1 MRFKRFCSLSIAAA
15 IGMSI
20 LAGTAAAKETTA
32 GLTFDFNQNDGGFT
46 PIFSDYPNEQG
57 VEEFYEL
64 RSGHE
69 EVPIAEAGKGLFLS
83 GNNHSDD
90 LFMGYYKDL
99 SGLVPETEYQFTVRF
114 QLATNVENDMI
125 GIGGAPG
132 ESVFVKCGVASKEP
146 ENSLDSLNHFRLN
159 IDKGSQSTGGA
170 DMIVVGNLAKKE
182 INRPG
187 EYEFNEIETKV
198 IARTDE
204 AGTAYLVIG
213 TDSGF
218 EGVTSFYLDDISVSW
233 ADTATVSITRGD
245 AVKMLFDHAHRWNE
259 AVGTPTFTDVAWDAP
274 YAEAVA
280 WAEQNGY
287 LGGYGNGFFG
297 PEDMMSVEQAM
308 VMIYRLFGS
317 PKVTDAGVLD
327 SYKDAS
333 QISPWARDAVAFS
346 ITNKLLVPDGKIL
359 PQSPISVKALRYAI
373 GQIGMAD

>member
-20 LAGTAAAKETTA
+20 LAGTAAAKETTT
-32 GLTFDFNQNDGGFT
+32 GVGFDFNQNDGGFT

-69 EVPIAEAGKGLFLS
+69 EVPIADAGQGLFLS

-90 LFMGYYKDL
+90 LFMGYFKEL
-99 SGLVPETEYQFTVRF
+99 SGLAPETEYQFTVRF
-114 QLATNVENDMI
+114 KLATNVENDMI

-132 ESVFVKCGVASKEP
+132 ESVFVKCGVASEEP

-218 EGVTSFYLDDISVSW
+218 EGVTSYYLDDISVSW
-233 ADTATVSITRGD
+233 ADTSEVSVTRGD
-245 AVKMLFDHAHRWNE
+245 AAKMLLDHAHRWDE
-259 AVGTPTFTDVAWDAP
+259 IVGTPTFTDVAWEAP

-297 PEDMMSVEQAM
+297 PEDAMTVEQAM
-308 VMIYRLFGS
+308 VMIYRLFGGL
-317 PKVTDAGVLD
+317 K
-327 SYKDAS
+327 
-333 QISPWARDAVAFS
+333 
-346 ITNKLLVPDGKIL
+346 
-359 PQSPISVKALRYAI
+359 
-373 GQIGMAD
+373 

>member
-1 MRFKRFCSLSIAAA
+1 MRFKRFCSLGVAAA

-46 PIFSDYPNEQG
+46 PIFSNYPNEQG

-146 ENSLDSLNHFRLN
+146 ENSLDSLNHFCLN
-159 IDKGSQSTGGA
+159 IDKGSQSTSGS
-170 DMIVVGNLAKKE
+170 DMIVVGNLAKEE

-204 AGTAYLVIG
+204 AGTAYLVIV

-218 EGVTSFYLDDISVSW
+218 EGVTSYYLDDISVSW

-245 AVKMLFDHAHRWNE
+245 AVKMLFDHAHRWDE
-259 AVGTPTFTDVAWDAP
+259 AVGPPTFTDVAWDAP

>member
-20 LAGTAAAKETTA
+20 LAGTAAAKETTT
-32 GLTFDFNQNDGGFT
+32 GVGFDFNQNDGGFT

-69 EVPIAEAGKGLFLS
+69 EVPIADAGKGLFLS

-90 LFMGYYKDL
+90 LFMGYYKEL

-114 QLATNVENDMI
+114 QLATNVEGDMV
-125 GIGGAPG
+125 GIGGGPG
-132 ESVFVKCGVASKEP
+132 GSVFVKCGVASKEP
-146 ENSLDSLNHFRLN
+146 ENSLDALNHFRLN
-159 IDKGSQSTGGA
+159 IDKGSQSQSGA
-170 DMIVVGNLAKKE
+170 DMTVVGTLVKE
-182 INRPG
+182 ENNRPG

-218 EGVTSFYLDDISVSW
+218 EGVTSYYLDDISVSW
-233 ADTATVSITRGD
+233 ADTSEVSVTRGD
-245 AVKMLFDHAHRWNE
+245 AAKMLFDHAHRWDE
-259 AVGTPTFTDVAWDAP
+259 IVGTPTFTDVDWDAP
-274 YAEAVA
+274 YAQAVA

-297 PEDMMSVEQAM
+297 PEDAMTVEQAM

-317 PKVTDAGVLD
+317 PKVTDADILD
-327 SYKDAS
+327 RYQDGGQVSS
-333 QISPWARDAVAFS
+333 WAQDAVAFA
-346 ITNKLLVPDGKIL
+346 ITNKLLEPDWKIL
-359 PQSPISVKALRYAI
+359 PRSPISVKALRYAI

>member
-99 SGLVPETEYQFTVRF
+99 SGLVPETEYQFTARF

-146 ENSLDSLNHFRLN
+146 ENSLDSLNHFCLN
-159 IDKGSQSTGGA
+159 IDKGSQSTSGS
-170 DMIVVGNLAKKE
+170 DMIVVGNLAKEE

-218 EGVTSFYLDDISVSW
+218 EGVTSYYLDDISVSW

-245 AVKMLFDHAHRWNE
+245 AVKMLFDHAHRWDE
-259 AVGTPTFTDVAWDAP
+259 AVGPPTFTDVAWDAP
-274 YAEAVA
+274 YAEAVV

-359 PQSPISVKALRYAI
+359 PQLPISVKALRYAI

>member
-1 MRFKRFCSLSIAAA
+1 MRFKRFCSLGVAAA

-132 ESVFVKCGVASKEP
+132 ESVFVKCGVASEEP

-159 IDKGSQSTGGA
+159 IDKGSQSTSGS
-170 DMIVVGNLAKKE
+170 DMIVVGNLAKEE

-218 EGVTSFYLDDISVSW
+218 EGVTSYYLDDISVSW

-245 AVKMLFDHAHRWNE
+245 AVKMLFDHAHQWDE
-259 AVGTPTFTDVAWDAP
+259 AVGPPTFTDVAWDAP

>member
-1 MRFKRFCSLSIAAA
+1 MRFKRFCSLGVAAA

-57 VEEFYEL
+57 GEEFCEL

-146 ENSLDSLNHFRLN
+146 ENSLDSLNHFCLN
-159 IDKGSQSTGGA
+159 IDKGSQSTSGS
-170 DMIVVGNLAKKE
+170 DMIVVGNLAKEE

-218 EGVTSFYLDDISVSW
+218 EGVTSYYLDDISVSW

-245 AVKMLFDHAHRWNE
+245 AVKMLFDHAHRWDE
-259 AVGTPTFTDVAWDAP
+259 AVGPPTFTDVAWDAP

-297 PEDMMSVEQAM
+297 PEDAMTVEQAM

>member
-1 MRFKRFCSLSIAAA
+1 
-15 IGMSI
+15 
-20 LAGTAAAKETTA
+20 
-32 GLTFDFNQNDGGFT
+32 
-46 PIFSDYPNEQG
+46 
-57 VEEFYEL
+57 
-64 RSGHE
+64 
-69 EVPIAEAGKGLFLS
+69 
-83 GNNHSDD
+83 
-90 LFMGYYKDL
+90 MGYYKDL

-125 GIGGAPG
+125 CIGGAPG

-146 ENSLDSLNHFRLN
+146 ENSLDSLNHFCLN
-159 IDKGSQSTGGA
+159 IDKGSQSTSGS
-170 DMIVVGNLAKKE
+170 DMIVVGNLAKEE

-218 EGVTSFYLDDISVSW
+218 EGVTSYYLDDISVSW

-245 AVKMLFDHAHRWNE
+245 AVKMLFDHAHRWDE
-259 AVGTPTFTDVAWDAP
+259 AVGPPTFTDVAWDAP

-297 PEDMMSVEQAM
+297 PEDAMTVEQAM
-308 VMIYRLFGS
+308 VMIYRLFGGL
-317 PKVTDAGVLD
+317 K
-327 SYKDAS
+327 
-333 QISPWARDAVAFS
+333 
-346 ITNKLLVPDGKIL
+346 
-359 PQSPISVKALRYAI
+359 
-373 GQIGMAD
+373 